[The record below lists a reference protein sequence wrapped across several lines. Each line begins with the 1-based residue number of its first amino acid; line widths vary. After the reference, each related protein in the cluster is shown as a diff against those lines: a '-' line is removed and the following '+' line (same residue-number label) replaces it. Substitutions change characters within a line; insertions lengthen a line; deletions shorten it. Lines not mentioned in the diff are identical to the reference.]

1 MKKGFT
7 LIEMI
12 GVMVILSLLMLFAM
26 PNVIN
31 YIKKGGD
38 TEDKVVKTMIYE
50 ASKQYITD
58 NQKMF
63 KKDSKNTY
71 CISLNT
77 LATEGYIE
85 SPITL
90 SSSDEDI
97 TSETST
103 KAVKVT
109 YDKNYKYELTDECVG
124 IVNPT
129 PILYSGLT
137 PVMYD
142 GTNWVVANPKTDEW
156 YNYDKQMWANAVVL
170 GSGKTKKPGE
180 VVTVEGD
187 APDALMMLVWIP
199 RYEYKIE
206 GQYGKGGQSAEL
218 PGEIEVNFIGKNI
231 KTPTEGYIIHPAF
244 NFDGEKSGFWVGKFE
259 LSHSDETKS
268 ETSLECTTDTCSESQ
283 YLRILPKKTSLRNN
297 NVSNLFYA
305 IRSIENTNSFGL
317 SNIDTH
323 MMKNSEWGAVAY
335 LSQSKYGKY
344 GNRDYEN
351 KYKEVYQNKSDS
363 YITGLSNGTPSQ
375 EAYRDG
381 GQCSYNDMT
390 NLGVDGDSYK
400 MGLCGPGASTTGNIY
415 GVYDMS
421 GGAWEYVMG
430 TYGTSTPTINNS
442 GFGST
447 VFTGNTIESKYY
459 DIYKTNDVLTAC
471 DNNGLCL
478 GHAMSETASW
488 YGDYTYMFSSSSC
501 FLRGG
506 NYVNSD
512 GAGVFNRNLS
522 NGDCF
527 NDLSAR
533 VVGFGK

>member
-38 TEDKVVKTMIYE
+38 TEDKIVKTMIYE

-58 NQKMF
+58 NQKVF
-63 KKDSKNTY
+63 KKDNKNAY

-85 SPITL
+85 SPIKL

-206 GQYGKGGQSAEL
+206 GTYGTHPDGTEGTMEE
-218 PGEIEVNFIGKNI
+218 PGEIKVNFLGTNTT
-231 KTPTEGYIIHPAF
+231 TPTNGYRIHPAF
-244 NFDGEKSGFWVGKFE
+244 EFGNSESDIKHLSGMWVGKFE
-259 LSHSDETKS
+259 LSSTSTNTSDDNN
-268 ETSLECTTDTCSESQ
+268 LGCNQNGCTGNISN
-283 YLRILPKKTSLRNN
+283 LRILPNVASLRKN
-297 NVSNLFYA
+297 NVSNFWYG
-305 IRSIENTNSFGL
+305 IKEIENTSSFGL
-317 SNIDTH
+317 TTLDTH

-344 GNRDYEN
+344 GNTDYN
-351 KYKEVYQNKSDS
+351 GVQKE
-363 YITGLSNGTPSQ
+363 
-375 EAYRDG
+375 
-381 GQCSYNDMT
+381 
-390 NLGVDGDSYK
+390 
-400 MGLCGPGASTTGNIY
+400 IY
-415 GVYDMS
+415 
-421 GGAWEYVMG
+421 
-430 TYGTSTPTINNS
+430 INNS
-442 GFGST
+442 SSFYTGRSGGNPGGSNPINETYTDQTSTTQYNNYGF
-447 VFTGNTIESKYY
+447 
-459 DIYKTNDVLTAC
+459 
-471 DNNGLCL
+471 
-478 GHAMSETASW
+478 
-488 YGDYTYMFSSSSC
+488 YTY
-501 FLRGG
+501 
-506 NYVNSD
+506 D
-512 GAGVFNRNLS
+512 GYLLKIGRAHV
-522 NGDCF
+522 
-527 NDLSAR
+527 
-533 VVGFGK
+533 